1 MDSLNQRKWDRAA
14 RTYDF
19 MNGIGAERRWE
30 PYKRRLFSLMW
41 GKVLFVAIGTGQDIR
56 FFPARQNIVGV
67 DISARMLELAR
78 PRMEGYPGTI
88 ELRHAD
94 VHDLDDPDATYDQ
107 VFTSC
112 TFCSVPD
119 PVGGLSVLRRILKPG
134 GQLHM
139 FEHTG
144 SRYFPFNAMLN
155 LLTPLVRRFGPELN
169 RDTVTNVQRAGFEVR
184 SVDPV
189 YLDVV
194 KIIHAVVPRGSVN
207 GAP

>member
-1 MDSLNQRKWDRAA
+1 VDSLNRRKWDSAA

-19 MNGIGAERRWE
+19 MNGYGPERRWE
-30 PYKRRLFSLMW
+30 PFKRRLFSMMW

-56 FFPARQNIVGV
+56 YFPSRQNIVGV
-67 DISARMLELAR
+67 DISARMLDLAR
-78 PRMEGYPGTI
+78 PRVDAYCGAI
-88 ELRHAD
+88 ELRHVD
-94 VHDLDDPDATYDQ
+94 VHDLDDPEGTYDQ

-119 PVGGLSVLRRILKPG
+119 PVGALSVLRRVLRPG

-144 SRYFPFNAMLN
+144 SHYFPFNAMLN
-155 LLTPLVRRFGPELN
+155 LMSPLARRFGPELN
-169 RDTVTNVQRAGFEVR
+169 RDTVVNVRRAGFEVR
-184 SVDPV
+184 AVDPV

-194 KIIHAVVPRGSVN
+194 KMIHAVTPQQGVTG
-207 GAP
+207 G